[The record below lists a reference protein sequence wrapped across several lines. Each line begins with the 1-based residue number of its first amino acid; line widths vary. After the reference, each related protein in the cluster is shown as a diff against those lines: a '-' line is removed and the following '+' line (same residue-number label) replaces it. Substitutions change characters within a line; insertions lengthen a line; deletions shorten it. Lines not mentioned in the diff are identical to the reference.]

1 MSFPR
6 PNPGYLDLQALAAYT
21 SISVRTW
28 RDYLKRPDA
37 PPVIR
42 LPGKLLVARA
52 DADAFLL
59 RFKEAPGQDLAGV
72 VNEVM
77 EKFTDTKSPSHASKR
92 KGKKAAVAG
101 EVR

>member
-72 VNEVM
+72 VAEVM
-77 EKFTDTKSPSHASKR
+77 GKFGDTKSGSHASKR

>member
-1 MSFPR
+1 MSFSR
-6 PNPGYLDLQALAAYT
+6 PNPGYLDLQALSAYT
-21 SISVRTW
+21 SISVRAW

-42 LPGKLLVARA
+42 LPGKLLVALV
-52 DADAFLL
+52 DVDAFLL

-77 EKFTDTKSPSHASKR
+77 EKFTDTISGSHAR
-92 KGKKAAVAG
+92 RHKGKKAAVAG
-101 EVR
+101 GLP

>member
-1 MSFPR
+1 MSFSR
-6 PNPGYLDLQALAAYT
+6 PNPGYLDLQALSAYT
-21 SISVRTW
+21 SISVRAW

-42 LPGKLLVARA
+42 LPGKLLVARV
-52 DADAFLL
+52 DVDAFLL

-77 EKFTDTKSPSHASKR
+77 EKFTERNPRVMPANARGKR
-92 KGKKAAVAG
+92 PRLRGG
-101 EVR
+101 CP